1 MYHNRTAMD
10 SSRPTEFPRTM
21 TANQS
26 PTPAGPPP
34 FLTLAPLQG
43 VTEVL
48 FRNIFARHF
57 PGFDAA
63 MAPFVK
69 PQGQARFP
77 DKLLRDI
84 LPELNRGLPLIP
96 QLLHNDAANFLA
108 VADRIADLGYHEINW
123 NLGCPAPMIVRK
135 QRGSGLLPHPELIL
149 ALLDTVVPRLR
160 IGLSIKTRLGL
171 HDRGEL
177 PALLPRLDA
186 YPLTEIII
194 HARLGSQL
202 YEGRPDLDG
211 FAACLPLTRHRLAYN
226 GDIVDVPGFVAL
238 RQRFPQIDRWMIG
251 RGALAD
257 PFLPAALKGTAL
269 PGPAERTRR
278 IRIFHDELYAA
289 YRERL
294 AGPSHLLGRM
304 KQLWAYLIASFPGR
318 EKLLKKINKAMS
330 EDQYKRIAGQLW
342 DEGETG

>member
-1 MYHNRTAMD
+1 MTDQHA
-10 SSRPTEFPRTM
+10 PT
-21 TANQS
+21 NQ
-26 PTPAGPPP
+26 PT
-34 FLTLAPLQG
+34 LTLAPLQG

-48 FRNIFARHF
+48 FRNHFARHF

-77 DKLLRDI
+77 DRLLRDI
-84 LPELNRGLPLIP
+84 EPEANTGLPLIP

-108 VADRIADLGYHEINW
+108 MADRIADLGYREINW

-135 QRGSGLLPHPELIL
+135 KRGSGLLPHPGLI
-149 ALLDTVVPRLR
+149 AGFLDKVLPRLR
-160 IGLSIKTRLGL
+160 VGLSIKTRLGL
-171 HDRGEL
+171 HDRSEL
-177 PALLPRLDA
+177 LALLPLLDA

-194 HARLGSQL
+194 HARLGRQL
-202 YEGRPDLDG
+202 YEGRPDLEG

-226 GDIVDVPGFVAL
+226 GDITDVAGFIAL
-238 RQRFPQIDRWMIG
+238 SRRFPQIGRWMIG

-257 PFLPAALKGTAL
+257 PFLPGAIKGEATI
-269 PGPAERTRR
+269 GQSERTRR

-289 YRERL
+289 YRERF

-304 KQLWAYLIASFPGR
+304 KQLWAYLISSFPGQ
-318 EKLLKKINKAMS
+318 EKLLKKINKAMT
-330 EDQYKRIAGQLW
+330 EEQYGRIVGQLW
-342 DEGETG
+342 E

>member
-1 MYHNRTAMD
+1 
-10 SSRPTEFPRTM
+10 M
-21 TANQS
+21 TTDQHA
-26 PTPAGPPP
+26 PADRP

-48 FRNIFARHF
+48 FRNHFARHF

-77 DKLLRDI
+77 DRLLRDI
-84 LPELNRGLPLIP
+84 EPEANTGLPLTP

-108 VADRIADLGYHEINW
+108 MADRIADLGYREINW

-135 QRGSGLLPHPELIL
+135 KRGSGLLPHPGMIVAFLEAVL
-149 ALLDTVVPRLR
+149 PRLR
-160 IGLSIKTRLGL
+160 VDLSIKTRLGL
-171 HDRGEL
+171 NDRSEL
-177 PALLPRLDA
+177 LTLLPLLDA

-194 HARLGSQL
+194 HARLGKQL
-202 YEGRPDLDG
+202 YAGRPDLEG
-211 FAACLPLTRHRLAYN
+211 FTACLPLTRHRLAYN
-226 GDIVDVPGFVAL
+226 GDITDVAGFIAL
-238 RQRFPQIDRWMIG
+238 SRRFPQIGRWMIG

-257 PFLPAALKGTAL
+257 PFLPGAIKGEAM
-269 PGPAERTRR
+269 PGQSERIRR

-289 YRERL
+289 YSERF

-304 KQLWAYLIASFPGR
+304 KQLWAYLISSFPGQ
-318 EKLLKKINKAMS
+318 EKLLKKINKAMT
-330 EDQYKRIAGQLW
+330 EEQYGRVVGQLW
-342 DEGETG
+342 E

>member
-1 MYHNRTAMD
+1 MPDNHNSIA
-10 SSRPTEFPRTM
+10 
-21 TANQS
+21 
-26 PTPAGPPP
+26 AGPPP
-34 FLTLAPLQG
+34 YLTLAPLQG
-43 VTEVL
+43 ITEVL
-48 FRNIFARHF
+48 FRNLFARHF

-77 DKLLRDI
+77 DRLLRDI
-84 LPELNRGLPLIP
+84 LPELNSGLPLIP

-108 VADRIADLGYHEINW
+108 VADRVADLGYREINW

-135 QRGSGLLPHPELIL
+135 KRGSGLLPHPELIL
-149 ALLDTVVPRLR
+149 ALLDQVIPRLR
-160 IGLSIKTRLGL
+160 LGLSIKTRLGL
-171 HDRGEL
+171 HDRDEL
-177 PALLPRLDA
+177 AALLPALDA

-194 HARLGSQL
+194 HARLGKQL
-202 YEGRPDLDG
+202 YAGRPDLDG

-226 GDIVDVPGFVAL
+226 GDIVDVAGFVAL
-238 RQRFPQIDRWMIG
+238 QHRFPRIDRWMIG

-257 PFLPAALKGTAL
+257 PFLPAAIKGLAP

-304 KQLWAYLIASFPGR
+304 KQLWAYLIASFPGQ
-318 EKLLKKINKAMS
+318 EKLLKKITKAMS
-330 EDQYKRIAGQLW
+330 EDQYRRVVGQLW

>member
-1 MYHNRTAMD
+1 MPDNHRPVTAD
-10 SSRPTEFPRTM
+10 
-21 TANQS
+21 
-26 PTPAGPPP
+26 PPP
-34 FLTLAPLQG
+34 YLTLAPLQG
-43 VTEVL
+43 ITEVL
-48 FRNIFARHF
+48 FRNLFARHF

-77 DKLLRDI
+77 DRLLRDI
-84 LPELNRGLPLIP
+84 LPELNSGLPLIP

-108 VADRIADLGYHEINW
+108 VADRIADLGYREINW

-149 ALLDTVVPRLR
+149 ALLDQVIPRLR
-160 IGLSIKTRLGL
+160 LGLSIKTRLGL

-177 PALLPRLDA
+177 AALLPALDA

-194 HARLGSQL
+194 HARLGKQL

-211 FAACLPLTRHRLAYN
+211 FAACLSLTRHRLAYN
-226 GDIVDVPGFVAL
+226 GDIVDVAGFVAL
-238 RQRFPQIDRWMIG
+238 QHRFPQIDRWMIG

-257 PFLPAALKGTAL
+257 PFLPGGIKGLAP
-269 PGPAERTRR
+269 PGPADRTRR
-278 IRIFHDELYAA
+278 IHNFHDELYAA

-304 KQLWAYLIASFPGR
+304 KQLWAYLIASFPGQ
-318 EKLLKKINKAMS
+318 EKLLKKITKAMS
-330 EDQYKRIAGQLW
+330 EDQYQRVVGQLW
-342 DEGETG
+342 DEGGTG